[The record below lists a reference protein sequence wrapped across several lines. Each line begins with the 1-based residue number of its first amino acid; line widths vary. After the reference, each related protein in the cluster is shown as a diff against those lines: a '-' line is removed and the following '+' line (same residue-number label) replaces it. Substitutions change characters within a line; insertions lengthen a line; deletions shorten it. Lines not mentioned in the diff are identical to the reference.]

1 MELRKFESIMLE
13 IEELSKDKEKN
24 QDRINE
30 LVNLLKQ
37 EKEYYADIDLKE
49 VKEKLNED
57 LSIEEYKNTKDELK
71 EKKLFAKYDKQITE
85 VIEGNYLATET
96 TKRVNRR
103 RTLKGV
109 AITAAFVG
117 VSTLAI
123 VGLSKKSSK
132 NENKNNTS
140 VQVIENTTEK
150 LSTESTLENL
160 TTEST
165 TLKQITEAVTEDLSD
180 LTIIKVTEDGT
191 VHVTTEGTT
200 ERQTTEK
207 TSEKRIESTTER
219 TSESTTTERQTT
231 ERTTES
237 TTEKTSESTTEKTT
251 ELTTEG
257 TTEYYIDIEP
267 TTIIIDTTV
276 TTEDVTDYVIEDT
289 TETTLPPTDIVIGD
303 DETTYF
309 IFEDTTEYSS
319 EGTTEYSSEE
329 TTESSLP
336 SLDDVEGDDEIT
348 YDITS
353 NKVLIKKLK

>member
-1 MELRKFESIMLE
+1 MKLRKFESIMLE

-49 VKEKLNED
+49 VNEKLNED

-71 EKKLFAKYDKQITE
+71 EKKLFAKYDEQIAE

-150 LSTESTLENL
+150 LSTEGTLENL

-237 TTEKTSESTTEKTT
+237 TTEKTSESTTESTTEKTT

-319 EGTTEYSSEE
+319 EGTTE
-329 TTESSLP
+329 SSLP